1 MSLKYVSSLGT
12 IGFIAIAATSA
23 MAGTG
28 VSNNA
33 NFACLTENDIAV
45 TVSQSNG
52 EIKPIFRWEGDLLD
66 SLNANPTELC
76 QDAAIRLNEYVTEKY
91 GGVTANSS
99 SSQMFSFISGQQL
112 GLPAVCATD
121 DPELG
126 CEAVLF
132 TLSPTDK
139 PIRTAN
145 HLLTA
150 ILEKDLQSHKTELES
165 PARGVQSISYS
176 ISILDLIFGS
186 KYLK

>member
-91 GGVTANSS
+91 SS
-99 SSQMFSFISGQQL
+99 ETVNSSQMLSFRGDQQV
-112 GLPAVCATD
+112 GLPAICATD
-121 DPELG
+121 NLENG

-139 PIRTAN
+139 PVQTAN
-145 HLLTA
+145 SFLED
-150 ILEKDLQSHKTELES
+150 ILEKDLQGNKVDTESSE
-165 PARGVQSISYS
+165 RGVQSISYS